1 MFRGH
6 LKHSSIL
13 CVAVLMCSCL
23 LYNEIQEISIALNH
37 VMDGVPLDS
46 GEVDYSATFIKP
58 ETKQILF
65 EPKLFFSR
73 EH

>member
-1 MFRGH
+1 
-6 LKHSSIL
+6 
-13 CVAVLMCSCL
+13 
-23 LYNEIQEISIALNH
+23 
-37 VMDGVPLDS
+37 MDGVPLDS